1 MLTALNGVF
10 RKSHHQSKFDVFQK
24 LKKERIMAGE
34 QELTKAQKI
43 VSGMQQSSKKI
54 MFLTLKA
61 LRRARLGDSFYHLEQ
76 ISSSLFFER
85 KSQKR

>member
-1 MLTALNGVF
+1 
-10 RKSHHQSKFDVFQK
+10 
-24 LKKERIMAGE
+24 MAGE

-61 LRRARLGDSFYHLEQ
+61 LRRVRLGDSFYHLRQ
-76 ISSSLFFER
+76 MSSSLFLER
-85 KSQKR
+85 KSQKRQGLRTIVSVMLKNKKWAFEKLFTSRVI